1 MSPQLPLSLDSSIVS
16 CLLRPGRN
24 PQVVRRYESSVEEG
38 TRFILCPLV
47 YYEVR
52 RGLLKLAAERQLGR
66 FDGLCRRWQWSD
78 FVPADWETAA
88 QLWVG
93 LERRGRQI
101 GDADLLIA
109 VHALR
114 RQATL
119 VTDNEAHFAGLG
131 VSILN
136 WRTQPAE

>member
-52 RGLLKLAAERQLGR
+52 RGLLKLAADGRLGMR
-66 FDGLCRRWQWSD
+66 ICLSRSMPF
-78 FVPADWETAA
+78 AA
-88 QLWVG
+88 KLHSSLTTKRTSLAWVCP
-93 LERRGRQI
+93 
-101 GDADLLIA
+101 
-109 VHALR
+109 
-114 RQATL
+114 
-119 VTDNEAHFAGLG
+119 
-131 VSILN
+131 S
-136 WRTQPAE
+136 